1 MDPVSSSRNKIIRFA
16 AGTPQ
21 QPMSLLWRLVVN
33 GNDAYI
39 GANGQLMGLFKLSL
53 HAREWLAGFTR
64 QSGVVIPEKGG
75 RHSDRWRRPAEF
87 APGWTRGPIIAV
99 PHMPPHLGTHGLG
112 EAIPKA
118 VQWMPAAGPGDLV
131 AFATFFVRA
140 SIPREHWADLAA
152 SGGRVLGG
160 VVKRDGEAVVLLARH
175 QRMEDVYRLSCE
187 QLLAKER
194 FTYRGQPDPTV
205 GGSLL
210 WVSTQAGLPS
220 IADLPAPIDWV
231 P

>member
-1 MDPVSSSRNKIIRFA
+1 MSSSRNKIIRFA
-16 AGTPQ
+16 AGTPA

-33 GNDAYI
+33 GTDAYI
-39 GANGQLMGLFKLSL
+39 GANARLMGLFKLSL
-53 HAREWLAGFTR
+53 HRHEWLAGFTK
-64 QSGVVIPEKGG
+64 QSGVVINEKAS
-75 RHSDRWRRPAEF
+75 RHSDRWVRPPEF

-99 PHMPPHLGTHGLG
+99 PHMPAHLGTHSLG
-112 EAIPKA
+112 EPIPRA
-118 VQWMPAAGPGDLV
+118 VKWFPAAGPGDLL
-131 AFATFFVRA
+131 AFAMFLA
-140 SIPREHWADLAA
+140 SPSVPQERWNDIAA
-152 SGGRVLGG
+152 SRDRLLGG

-175 QRMEDVYRLSCE
+175 QRMEEAYRVSCE

-194 FTYRGQPDPTV
+194 FAYQGEVDPTV

-220 IADLPAPIDWV
+220 IADLPAPIDRV